1 MRGEPSMDSTVIGL
15 SCVCDIGS
23 DSTLTSESDE
33 DDEDEEGAGSWVFLV
48 VIGGGVEEGLFL
60 GFLALDL
67 VEGLIRTR
75 RKK

>member
-1 MRGEPSMDSTVIGL
+1 M
-15 SCVCDIGS
+15 
-23 DSTLTSESDE
+23 TSESDE